1 MDGDAHT
8 SSVLAQQQAG
18 VAGYPAQD
26 DGSAAAAKSAL
37 DALQLQ
43 REVDTEILIEKEQ
56 TIQELRETVDVSAD
70 VLSPRSFLPAAA
82 NSIGLG
88 GPVQIL
94 ELKVK
99 KLEQLVRIKD
109 AKIGTMANQLQQGG
123 FN

>member
-1 MDGDAHT
+1 MGGMRPMMAPQGAGPMAMGG
-8 SSVLAQQQAG
+8 VGMQQAG

-56 TIQELRETVDVSAD
+56 TIQELRETVD
-70 VLSPRSFLPAAA
+70 
-82 NSIGLG
+82 
-88 GPVQIL
+88 IL